1 MAKVVVTKSKLD
13 ILAQHINTKAGTTGA
28 KTIAQMQ
35 ATVDGITVG
44 KEEEAVTVALDM
56 ASGDQIITP
65 SEGKTLS
72 QVTVTKPDDL
82 LPSRVVL
89 GSNIGG
95 VDGNYFAPEIWVLNE
110 EIVVPAQTLTFTDLD
125 FLTCAAGQFSPND
138 PFPIQTS
145 LIVSLISGGKVGIV
159 GVSHGTHTVLK
170 RPTATSSDNY
180 TDTNGWYGEPKYPQI
195 GRILVFLQPTGSS
208 VQSWLRQNAVLYG
221 GSTVSARKRGLFEL
235 GDIDFAKVLNVTA
248 NGAYSIKP
256 NAPYSTFGSATVN
269 VNVPVPAVQDTKA
282 VTITSNGTVSVTPD
296 APYDAMKKVD
306 VTVDGIST
314 KMSVTWHQC
323 PEAVRNYLANVAYDP
338 GDYSNSQ
345 IADYAPATPVVAN
358 TKPIGKTVGGVTYY
372 NDVPN
377 VEMPFSTDS
386 AAGTLKPLDALRW
399 INTPHAP
406 NVRDL
411 GGWACDGGKVKYGM
425 MFRGGDMDATDRN
438 VLVGQCGVRA
448 ELNLRGKNE
457 ADYTPPTS
465 SVLGTDIL
473 YYIPDIYQWYSIA
486 NKTVWRGMLRFAFDC
501 VLHNQPVYFHCA
513 AGADRTG
520 TFACVIEALL
530 GVSQS
535 DIDKD
540 YELTSFY
547 SGAYSDAAARRRN
560 ESDWTGLI
568 NQINALPGSTF
579 RDKVVGWVASLGFT
593 AAEINAFRT
602 AMIDGTPETVTP
614 SVNTYTVTNTLTNA
628 TSDNS
633 AASAT
638 EYQPYTAKI
647 APANGY
653 VISSVQ
659 VKMGG
664 ADVTGSVWRG
674 TQTVLRHKV
683 TVGLTHCT
691 SDNSRTSVIDGQGYA
706 ATLAAE
712 LGYTLEG
719 ATISITMGGV
729 DVSTYYKDGV
739 IAIPNVTGD
748 LVITVTAVKQVQE
761 NMFPAHFFNTDGTTI
776 FGNGKGYEN
785 GHRISSDLSVKAGT
799 GRSVTGYLDV
809 SGYTKMVVSGST
821 VGSATGGYP
830 IVWLDSSRTAIGHDG
845 AYETT
850 SVPNGTWDIPS
861 GANYVRLSCGLDP
874 VDMVV
879 NLE

>member
-13 ILAQHINTKAGTTGA
+13 SLAQHINTKAGTTGA

-35 ATVDGITVG
+35 ATVDGISGGAAKETWIIKSSATGGFATTQIAFTSNGQKFTSIGAYDSTGFAMILYYDSYEVAGYDPRVG
-44 KEEEAVTVALDM
+44 GVYEFDSEAYRKLTFDAPPTGELLTWLQANGVK
-56 ASGDQIITP
+56 Q
-65 SEGKTLS
+65 
-72 QVTVTKPDDL
+72 PDD
-82 LPSRVVL
+82 
-89 GSNIGG
+89 
-95 VDGNYFAPEIWVLNE
+95 
-110 EIVVPAQTLTFTDLD
+110 T
-125 FLTCAAGQFSPND
+125 
-138 PFPIQTS
+138 
-145 LIVSLISGGKVGIV
+145 
-159 GVSHGTHTVLK
+159 
-170 RPTATSSDNY
+170 
-180 TDTNGWYGEPKYPQI
+180 
-195 GRILVFLQPTGSS
+195 
-208 VQSWLRQNAVLYG
+208 
-221 GSTVSARKRGLFEL
+221 
-235 GDIDFAKVLNVTA
+235 
-248 NGAYSIKP
+248 
-256 NAPYSTFGSATVN
+256 
-269 VNVPVPAVQDTKA
+269 AVQDTKA
-282 VTITSNGTVSVTPD
+282 LTITSNGTVSVTPD
-296 APYDAMKKVD
+296 APYDALKKVD
-306 VTVDGIST
+306 VTVDVIST
-314 KMSVTWHQC
+314 KMAVTWHQC
-323 PEAVRNYLANVAYDP
+323 PEAVRNYLANVTYDP
-338 GDYSNSQ
+338 SDYSNSQ
-345 IADYAPATPVVAN
+345 IANYAPATPVAAN

-372 NDVPN
+372 NEVPN
-377 VEMPFSTDS
+377 VETPFSADS

-399 INTPHAP
+399 INTPRAP

-411 GGWACDGGKVKYGM
+411 GGWPCDGGTIKYGLLY
-425 MFRGGDMDATDRN
+425 RGGEVTSEDRS
-438 VLVGQCGVRA
+438 VLVGQLGIRHDLDLRGTA
-448 ELNLRGKNE
+448 EANLTSSPLGSDVYYTCAPQYAWYALTPVETWVINLR
-457 ADYTPPTS
+457 
-465 SVLGTDIL
+465 
-473 YYIPDIYQWYSIA
+473 
-486 NKTVWRGMLRFAFDC
+486 TVFDA
-501 VLHNQPVYFHCA
+501 VTHGEPVYFHCLV
-513 AGADRTG
+513 GADRTG
-520 TFACVIEALL
+520 TLACVLEALL

-535 DIDKD
+535 NIDKD
-540 YELTSFY
+540 YELTCFY
-547 SGAYSDAAARRRN
+547 TGTGTDAIARRRN

-568 NQINALPGSTF
+568 SAINALPGSTF
-579 RDKVVGWVASLGFT
+579 RDKVVGWVATLGFT
-593 AAEINAFRT
+593 AEEINAFRA
-602 AMIDGTPETVTP
+602 AMIDGTPETVMP

-729 DVSTYYKDGV
+729 DVSTFYKDGV

-748 LVITVTAVKQVQE
+748 LVITVTAVKQAQE
-761 NMFPAHFFNTDGTTI
+761 NMFPAHFFDTDGTTV

-785 GHRISSDLSVKAGT
+785 GYRFGSDGGVRDGAT
-799 GRSVTGYLDV
+799 GRSITGYLDV

-821 VGSATGGYP
+821 VGSMQGGYP
-830 IVWLDSSRTAIGHDG
+830 VVWYDSSRAVLSKGG

>member
-1 MAKVVVTKSKLD
+1 MDKVVITKSKLD
-13 ILAQHINTKAGTTGA
+13 SLAQHINTRAGTTGA

-35 ATVDGITVG
+35 ATVDGI
-44 KEEEAVTVALDM
+44 
-56 ASGDQIITP
+56 
-65 SEGKTLS
+65 
-72 QVTVTKPDDL
+72 
-82 LPSRVVL
+82 
-89 GSNIGG
+89 
-95 VDGNYFAPEIWVLNE
+95 
-110 EIVVPAQTLTFTDLD
+110 
-125 FLTCAAGQFSPND
+125 
-138 PFPIQTS
+138 
-145 LIVSLISGGKVGIV
+145 
-159 GVSHGTHTVLK
+159 
-170 RPTATSSDNY
+170 
-180 TDTNGWYGEPKYPQI
+180 
-195 GRILVFLQPTGSS
+195 
-208 VQSWLRQNAVLYG
+208 
-221 GSTVSARKRGLFEL
+221 
-235 GDIDFAKVLNVTA
+235 
-248 NGAYSIKP
+248 
-256 NAPYSTFGSATVN
+256 
-269 VNVPVPAVQDTKA
+269 
-282 VTITSNGTVSVTPD
+282 
-296 APYDAMKKVD
+296 
-306 VTVDGIST
+306 ST
-314 KMSVTWHQC
+314 KTSVTWHQC
-323 PEAVRNYLANVAYDP
+323 PEAVRNYLANVTYDP
-338 GDYSNSQ
+338 SDYSNSQ
-345 IADYAPATPVVAN
+345 IANYAPATPVASN

-372 NDVPN
+372 NEVPN
-377 VEMPFSTDS
+377 AETPFSADS

-399 INTPHAP
+399 INTPRAP

-411 GGWACDGGKVKYGM
+411 GGWACDGGTIKYGLLY
-425 MFRGGDMDATDRN
+425 RGGEVTSEDRS
-438 VLVGQCGVRA
+438 VLVGQLGIRHDLDLRGTA
-448 ELNLRGKNE
+448 EAKLTSSPLGSDVYYTCAPQYAWYALTPVETWVINLR
-457 ADYTPPTS
+457 
-465 SVLGTDIL
+465 
-473 YYIPDIYQWYSIA
+473 
-486 NKTVWRGMLRFAFDC
+486 TVFDA
-501 VLHNQPVYFHCA
+501 VTHGEPVYFHCLV
-513 AGADRTG
+513 GADRTG

-540 YELTSFY
+540 YELTCFY
-547 SGAYSDAAARRRN
+547 TGTSTDALARRRN
-560 ESDWTGLI
+560 ESEWTGLI

-579 RDKVVGWVASLGFT
+579 RDKVVGWVATLGFT
-593 AAEINAFRT
+593 AAEINAFRA

-653 VISSVQ
+653 VVSSVQ

-674 TQTVLRHKV
+674 TQTVLRRKV

-729 DVSTYYKDGV
+729 DVSTFYKDGV

-748 LVITVTAVKQVQE
+748 LVITVTAVKQAQE
-761 NMFPAHFFNTDGTTI
+761 NMFPAHFFDTDGTTV

-785 GHRISSDLSVKAGT
+785 GYRFGTDGGVRDGAT
-799 GRSVTGYLDV
+799 GRSITGYLDV

-821 VGSATGGYP
+821 VGSRQGGYP
-830 IVWLDSSRTAIGHDG
+830 VVWYDSSRAVLSLGG
-845 AYETT
+845 AYEPT
-850 SVPNGTWDIPS
+850 SVPDGTWDIPS